1 MCDARFCC
9 ILQCTNSR
17 AVKKGNTKFSQCA
30 QLPSLEHVHN
40 DQPMLSDVSIRIR
53 SLCAG
58 CRRGTIHQLG
68 CTTFA
73 SKCCI

>member
-17 AVKKGNTKFSQCA
+17 AVQKEIAFSQCA
-30 QLPSLEHVHN
+30 QLPSLEHVRN
-40 DQPMLSDVSIRIR
+40 DQPMLPDVSIRIR
-53 SLCAG
+53 SLRAG
-58 CRRGTIHQLG
+58 CRRSTIHQLG
-68 CTTFA
+68 CTKLA